1 MMTAVNDAAW
11 GSLMMTAEIHGFV
24 EKGNRIN
31 HGILGCWFFSKKLIC
46 GYLWFRQTWPSCWTK
61 ITMELGLSNDIHDIY
76 PLIDVMSVKIE
87 PSHRWVSSF
96 KICKI
101 SRIIS
106 APGWWQNRKWWWVAH
121 DALFFALILHA
132 MTCSKV
138 TKFRD
143 IQAWTH
149 GNLLFCRY
157 QIFKSKPNWLEALA
171 SFSNRNMLDH
181 LGPVCRTRFF
191 GIWALVSRNVQNP
204 PAKDGRRIFL
214 GKNAKK
220 LSVFYCKI
228 NRASRQAAMFVRN
241 WPQFSLTPM
250 LETLFGGFSHCKN
263 NAKIKKRG
271 VKNHS
276 QQLGTCWTC
285 WARQKQHDAQK
296 STKVTHHFP

>member
-1 MMTAVNDAAW
+1 MIPLKGSMMTNDDSCKW
-11 GSLMMTAEIHGFV
+11 CGLGVTNDDSWNPWLCRKRQQDQPWDLGMLVLLKETHLWLSLVSSNLA
-24 EKGNRIN
+24 
-31 HGILGCWFFSKKLIC
+31 
-46 GYLWFRQTWPSCWTK
+46 SCWTK
-61 ITMELGLSNDIHDIY
+61 ITMELGLSNDIHDVY

-191 GIWALVSRNVQNP
+191 R
-204 PAKDGRRIFL
+204 DL
-214 GKNAKK
+214 G
-220 LSVFYCKI
+220 S
-228 NRASRQAAMFVRN
+228 
-241 WPQFSLTPM
+241 
-250 LETLFGGFSHCKN
+250 GFSEMSRTRQPKMAKN
-263 NAKIKKRG
+263 LSWQKR
-271 VKNHS
+271 
-276 QQLGTCWTC
+276 QEAFRFLL
-285 WARQKQHDAQK
+285 
-296 STKVTHHFP
+296 